1 MRVVAWLF
9 NSILGNAILTFV
21 AAIAFMLAI
30 GAIFNPSGL
39 GEIVYLIAYF
49 VIFQAVYAIFG
60 PGKNALIPNEQRK
73 SLRIAAIAIPIGM
86 ITTFGI
92 INFLIPA
99 LAGTMSTVFF
109 FAPALFV
116 IYLGIKVPKFKLFDV
131 WQADVPFEDK
141 DDSKMRPVI
150 TIGTSK
156 LGHEDMIECLYV
168 TSKDKDFD
176 ANFRGISALNWDLG
190 PAESRLPRSWV
201 RINKSV
207 SLSQSSFNRFLG
219 TVDANDIPKLERA
232 LSDHGLLPENPRYA
246 VD

>member
-9 NSILGNAILTFV
+9 NSILGNATLVFV
-21 AAIAFMLAI
+21 ATLIIIVAISEIFGHSSLSEFVAI
-30 GAIFNPSGL
+30 
-39 GEIVYLIAYF
+39 IAYF
-49 VIFQAVYAIFG
+49 AIFQGVYSLFG
-60 PGKNALIPNEQRK
+60 PSKEALISDEQRRN
-73 SLRIAAIAIPIGM
+73 LRIATIAIPV
-86 ITTFGI
+86 GI
-92 INFLIPA
+92 LAFNPLGLLIPA
-99 LAGTMSTVFF
+99 ILDPISFVLV

-116 IYLGIKVPKFKLFDV
+116 IYLGTKIPKFKLFDV
-131 WQADVPFEDK
+131 WQADVPFEEK

-150 TIGTSK
+150 TVGTSK

-176 ANFRGISALNWDLG
+176 PNFRGISALNWDLG
-190 PAESRLPRSWV
+190 PAESRQPRSWA

-219 TVDANDIPKLERA
+219 SVDANDIPKLERA
-232 LSDHGLLPENPRYA
+232 LSDHRILPENPRYA